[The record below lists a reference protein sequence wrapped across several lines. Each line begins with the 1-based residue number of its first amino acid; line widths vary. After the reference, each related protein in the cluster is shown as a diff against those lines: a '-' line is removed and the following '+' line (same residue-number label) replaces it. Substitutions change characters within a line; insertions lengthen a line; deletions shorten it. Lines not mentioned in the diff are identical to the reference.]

1 MVGSDS
7 LMPVL
12 ETPEDR
18 ALQVDTAD
26 RLAQLWKCT
35 ITHFP
40 RFSPIDWYSS
50 RDGRLAALIELKCR
64 HHPSTKLSTV
74 IFGVDKWLALQ
85 QGAVGLRVPGM
96 VVFRFHDGVFFTT
109 LRDIDASKTALTSAA
124 GEPLELVIEIP
135 VASLKLALALD
146 PAKKEVVEPVGT
158 L

>member
-1 MVGSDS
+1 
-7 LMPVL
+7 MPIL

-26 RLAQLWKCT
+26 RLAQLWRCT

-50 RDGRLAALIELKCR
+50 RDGQLAALLELKCR
-64 HHPSTKLSTV
+64 HHGSEKFSTV
-74 IFGVDKWLALQ
+74 FFGVDKWLALQ
-85 QGAVGLRVPGM
+85 IGSIGMRVPGL
-96 VVFRFHDGVFFTT
+96 VVFRFHDGVFFAA
-109 LRDIDASKTALTSAA
+109 LRDIDASKPTLACAA
-124 GEPLELVIEIP
+124 GEPLEPVIEIP

-146 PAKKEVVEPVGT
+146 PAKKTLAELVGT